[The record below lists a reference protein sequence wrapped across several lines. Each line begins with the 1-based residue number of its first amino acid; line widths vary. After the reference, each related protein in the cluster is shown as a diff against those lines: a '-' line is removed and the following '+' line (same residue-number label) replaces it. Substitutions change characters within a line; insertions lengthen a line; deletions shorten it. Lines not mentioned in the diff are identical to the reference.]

1 MAKYFKYTADAAD
14 QVLIAKISDKGSY
27 TKGTRVDNPGKISSI
42 RITNAN
48 LTAANRISLYLDD
61 DTNHYVIA
69 QTWIPAMTSLLLDE
83 DLSYDGAKYDLKFTT
98 DDAVGG
104 GSPDMHVII
113 K

>member
-14 QVLIAKISDKGSY
+14 QVLIAKISDRGSY

-42 RITNAN
+42 RITNSHATQHN
-48 LTAANRISLYLDD
+48 LVELYLDD
-61 DTNHYVIA
+61 DTTHYVVA
-69 QTWIPAMTSLLLDE
+69 KTKIPAMTSLLLDE

-98 DDAVGG
+98 NDDG
-104 GSPDMHVII
+104 GSSPLITVII